1 MIPKHYVVSKTIET
15 IEIDGIENET
25 SWKKANYTDDFIDIE
40 GIKVPKQKTN
50 VKMLWDNN
58 FLYVFAK
65 LYETHIWGDITERDK
80 VIYHN
85 NDFEVFINPNNNV
98 FNYGEIEINALGTE
112 WDLFLNKP
120 YRLKGKADSSWN
132 IKGLKS
138 SVYIDGTI
146 NNPKDVDN
154 YWTVEMAIPLK
165 EILSLKQN
173 NNSYNDGSDQ
183 MKALLIFETKL
194 DTVSRNK
201 AGIQPIQH
209 LLEAIDG
216 INNIYDLQ
224 TVYATITGISAPFAG
239 IGANPDLN
247 DSSMNTAWVFPGGLG
262 LQRDYYICL
271 LYTSPSPRDRG

>member
-1 MIPKHYVVSKTIET
+1 MLLVKQLRQLKLTELKMKRL
-15 IEIDGIENET
+15 G
-25 SWKKANYTDDFIDIE
+25 KKANYTDNFIDIE

-85 NDFEVFINPNNNV
+85 NDLKYSLIQIITFLI
-98 FNYGEIEINALGTE
+98 GEIEINALGTE

-146 NNPKDVDN
+146 NN
-154 YWTVEMAIPLK
+154 LK
-165 EILSLKQN
+165 MLTIIGLLKW
-173 NNSYNDGSDQ
+173 
-183 MKALLIFETKL
+183 LF
-194 DTVSRNK
+194 R
-201 AGIQPIQH
+201 
-209 LLEAIDG
+209 
-216 INNIYDLQ
+216 
-224 TVYATITGISAPFAG
+224 
-239 IGANPDLN
+239 
-247 DSSMNTAWVFPGGLG
+247 
-262 LQRDYYICL
+262 
-271 LYTSPSPRDRG
+271 

>member
-1 MIPKHYVVSKTIET
+1 MRIFFSFIVMVLFGCKNNETIELNLEDKIIIPKHYVVSKTIET
-15 IEIDGIENET
+15 IEINGIENET
-25 SWKKANYTDDFIDIE
+25 SWKKANYTDNFIDIE

-85 NDFEVFINPNNNV
+85 NDFEVFINPNKNV

-138 SVYIDGTI
+138 SVFIEGTI
-146 NNPKDVDN
+146 NNPKDIDN
-154 YWTVEMAIPLK
+154 YWTVEIAIPLK
-165 EILSLKQN
+165 EIL
-173 NNSYNDGSDQ
+173 
-183 MKALLIFETKL
+183 A
-194 DTVSRNK
+194 
-201 AGIQPIQH
+201 
-209 LLEAIDG
+209 
-216 INNIYDLQ
+216 
-224 TVYATITGISAPFAG
+224 
-239 IGANPDLN
+239 
-247 DSSMNTAWVFPGGLG
+247 
-262 LQRDYYICL
+262 
-271 LYTSPSPRDRG
+271 

>member
-1 MIPKHYVVSKTIET
+1 ME
-15 IEIDGIENET
+15 
-25 SWKKANYTDDFIDIE
+25 KANYTDNFIDIE

-132 IKGLKS
+132 IKGLKV
-138 SVYIDGTI
+138 SVYIDGT
-146 NNPKDVDN
+146 
-154 YWTVEMAIPLK
+154 
-165 EILSLKQN
+165 
-173 NNSYNDGSDQ
+173 
-183 MKALLIFETKL
+183 
-194 DTVSRNK
+194 
-201 AGIQPIQH
+201 
-209 LLEAIDG
+209 
-216 INNIYDLQ
+216 
-224 TVYATITGISAPFAG
+224 
-239 IGANPDLN
+239 
-247 DSSMNTAWVFPGGLG
+247 
-262 LQRDYYICL
+262 
-271 LYTSPSPRDRG
+271 